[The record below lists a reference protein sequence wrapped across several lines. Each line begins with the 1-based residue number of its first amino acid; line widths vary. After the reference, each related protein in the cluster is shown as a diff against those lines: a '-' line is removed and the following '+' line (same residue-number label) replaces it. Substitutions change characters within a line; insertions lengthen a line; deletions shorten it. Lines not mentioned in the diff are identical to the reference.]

1 MNATKHPGSGPAEKL
16 PVLNQVAGK
25 ATPPDLPT
33 LTEIVEDTVQ
43 LRALTAKERQQI
55 LRHLEKH
62 LETLF
67 SQKLASKLEQM
78 QRHTVKQVISELKA
92 ELPEL
97 LRDAL
102 NAQIDSR
109 K

>member
-1 MNATKHPGSGPAEKL
+1 MTKIKHPGSIASDKL
-16 PVLNQVAGK
+16 PVLTHLAGNPL
-25 ATPPDLPT
+25 AEELPT
-33 LTEIVEDTVQ
+33 LTEIVEEAVPSASLSLKD
-43 LRALTAKERQQI
+43 RQQ
-55 LRHLEKH
+55 LLKQLEKH

-67 SQKLASKLEQM
+67 SQKLARKLEQL
-78 QRHTVKQVISELKA
+78 QRQTVKQAIGELKA

-102 NAQIDSR
+102 NANLNTH